1 MKDADLKC
9 GISGE
14 MAGEAQLHFEHMDHT
29 FYMDAGI
36 PL

>member
-9 GISGE
+9 S
-14 MAGEAQLHFEHMDHT
+14 MSGEAQLHFEHMDHT